1 MSKTVKNFLNSRE
14 HMKNQMLDY
23 LCIALGLM
31 FYTIGWTCFLLPYKI
46 VTGAL
51 TGLSAIVFYVTG
63 IPIYQTYLTL
73 NDALEL
79 IPMAIVAKN
88 ATFDSMT
95 VPMEGAYSSR
105 FVNGMA
111 VLVPDMSK
119 NVAAV
124 AEFLNLPT
132 ADAE

>member
-1 MSKTVKNFLNSRE
+1 
-14 HMKNQMLDY
+14 MKNQMLDY

-73 NDALEL
+73 NVVMLIAALKIL
-79 IPMAIVAKN
+79 GLLFLLKTIYAIVLLSTMLTLAQ
-88 ATFDSMT
+88 SWMT
-95 VPMEGAYSSR
+95 GTD
-105 FVNGMA
+105 G
-111 VLVPDMSK
+111 
-119 NVAAV
+119 
-124 AEFLNLPT
+124 
-132 ADAE
+132 

>member
-1 MSKTVKNFLNSRE
+1 MISIS
-14 HMKNQMLDY
+14 
-23 LCIALGLM
+23 ALIM
-31 FYTIGWTCFLLPYKI
+31 QNMDAVETD
-46 VTGAL
+46 
-51 TGLSAIVFYVTG
+51 
-63 IPIYQTYLTL
+63 LTL
-73 NDALEL
+73 SDALEL

>member
-1 MSKTVKNFLNSRE
+1 
-14 HMKNQMLDY
+14 
-23 LCIALGLM
+23 
-31 FYTIGWTCFLLPYKI
+31 
-46 VTGAL
+46 
-51 TGLSAIVFYVTG
+51 
-63 IPIYQTYLTL
+63 
-73 NDALEL
+73 
-79 IPMAIVAKN
+79 MAIVAKN